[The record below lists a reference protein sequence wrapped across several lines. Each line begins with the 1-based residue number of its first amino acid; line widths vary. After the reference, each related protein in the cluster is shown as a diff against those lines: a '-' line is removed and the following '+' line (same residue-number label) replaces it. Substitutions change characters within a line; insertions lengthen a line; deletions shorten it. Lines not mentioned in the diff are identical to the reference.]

1 MSGQKDKNI
10 QNAEAFVT
18 NPRVSQMIVQNQTTP
33 GTWLWFLPQSA
44 DYSASS
50 VTNQLSAKRKVAESG

>member
-1 MSGQKDKNI
+1 MSRQKDKNI
-10 QNAEAFVT
+10 QNAEAFIT
-18 NPRVSQMIVQNQTTP
+18 NPHISQMIVQNQTAS

-50 VTNQLSAKRKVAESG
+50 VTNQLSAKRKVTEDG